1 MTVSD
6 LKDSYER
13 QLETITKSL
22 VALLSTRYNLWI
34 LGVISFAE
42 SALPTPIIT
51 DPFMVAYI
59 MIERG
64 KVIRGVL
71 VTTITS
77 VVGGLAAFL
86 VAAFSIETVLRFVTP
101 GTVAQFNNLVV
112 TYADSASLLGFLGA
126 LTPIPFTL
134 AAVVAGTLQA
144 NVFLFIIGSF
154 IGRLIRYGITGYL
167 TYRFG
172 EAALTIAKKNAFVI
186 SIVAVLLA
194 IAYLFLAL

>member
-13 QLETITKSL
+13 QLEHITKTL
-22 VALLSTRYNLWI
+22 VSLLSTRYNLSI

-42 SALPTPIIT
+42 SALPIPIIT

-59 MIERG
+59 MVERG

-77 VVGGLAAFL
+77 VIGGLAAFL
-86 VAAFSIETVLRFVTP
+86 VALFFSDTVLRFASP
-101 GTVAQFNNLVV
+101 GTVAQFNALVN
-112 TYADSASLLGFLGA
+112 TYAESASLLGFLGA

-134 AAVVAGTLQA
+134 AAVVAGTLHA
-144 NVFLFIIGSF
+144 NVFLFILGSF
-154 IGRLIRYGITGYL
+154 VGRLIRYGITGYL
-167 TYRFG
+167 TYRYG
-172 EAALTIAKKNAFVI
+172 EAALAIAKRHA
-186 SIVAVLLA
+186 LA
-194 IAYLFLAL
+194 ISGLAILLVILYLYITL

>member
-1 MTVSD
+1 MNVTR
-6 LKDSYER
+6 LKDSYEK

-22 VALLSTRYNLWI
+22 ISLLSTKYNLSI

-42 SALPTPIIT
+42 SALPIPIIT

-64 KVIRGVL
+64 KVVRGVL

-77 VVGGLAAFL
+77 VFGGLAAFL
-86 VAAFSIETVLRFVTP
+86 VAAFGSDLFLRLAP
-101 GTVAQFNNLVV
+101 AGTVAQFNSLVT

-144 NVFLFIIGSF
+144 NVLLFIIGAF
-154 IGRLIRYGITGYL
+154 IGRLIRYSITGYL
-167 TYRFG
+167 AHRFG
-172 EAALTIAKKNAFVI
+172 T
-186 SIVAVLLA
+186 VALA
-194 IAYLFLAL
+194 IAKRNALGISVIAVIAALLYLYFTL